1 MFKPRFHAF
10 IILVALSPAI
20 CMAQTDT
27 GQPLAEVQQLRDQA
41 DAAQAAT
48 LAPGHYAR
56 GIRALEKA
64 EKDLASGRDMERVR
78 KSAGQARLEFLA
90 ALQQTEQ
97 ARNVLADG
105 LASRGAANDAEAFRL
120 APDDWQKAERT
131 LFAAARQLE
140 NGKQE
145 KAAELGA
152 KASGEYRQAELKAIK
167 ARILTSARRAIA
179 EARQARADRF
189 APRGFATAQSLLE
202 KAEATLDTDRYNT
215 GEAETL
221 AETASYEARHAIR
234 VSQIAQRIRSGDLN
248 VEDLV
253 LEWEGTL
260 RRLADLANQ
269 PADFSRGYASTR
281 DAIAGQLERVPQ
293 LEQELGQRNQQV
305 TELEEEIHELDQRLN
320 VTSAERRALMREL
333 QARARLREQFAAV
346 EDMFK
351 PDEAIV
357 LRNGNSLILR
367 LTGLQFRSGSARLDD
382 HAKALLKK
390 LRDAVNIFPRSRIT
404 VEGHTDA
411 SGQPAENLDLSERRA
426 TAVASYLRTQLGIE
440 GYRLKS
446 VGYGDTRPIA
456 TNRSAKGR
464 AQNRRID
471 ILLEPQPGSIG

>member
-1 MFKPRFHAF
+1 MLRLHFHAF
-10 IILVALSPAI
+10 IILAMLSSAI
-20 CMAQTDT
+20 SLAQADT
-27 GQPLAEVQQLRDQA
+27 SQALAEAQRLRNKA

-64 EKDLASGRDMERVR
+64 EKDLASGRDMARIR
-78 KSAGQARLEFLA
+78 KSAEQASEEFQA
-90 ALQQTEQ
+90 ALEQ
-97 ARNVLADG
+97 VDQAGTVLADG
-105 LASRGAANDAEAFRL
+105 LASRSAANDAQAFRL

-131 LFAAARQLE
+131 LFSAARQLE

-145 KAAELGA
+145 KAAGLGS

-179 EARQARADRF
+179 EARQTKADRL
-189 APRGFATAQSLLE
+189 APRSFATAQSLLK
-202 KAEATLDTDRYNT
+202 KAEAILDADRYDA
-215 GEAETL
+215 GKAGTL
-221 AETASYEARHAIR
+221 ADTASYEARHAIR
-234 VSQIAQRIRSGDLN
+234 ISQIARRVRSGDLN
-248 VEDLV
+248 VEDLI

-260 RRLADLANQ
+260 RHLADRANQ
-269 PADFSRGYASTR
+269 PADFSRGYTATR
-281 DAIAGQLERVPQ
+281 DAIAGQLARIPQ
-293 LEQELGQRNQQV
+293 LERELEQRNRQV

-333 QARARLREQFAAV
+333 QARARLREQFATV

-357 LRNGNSLILR
+357 LRDGNSLILR
-367 LTGLQFRSGSARLDD
+367 LTGLQFRSGSARLDER
-382 HAKALLKK
+382 AKALLEK

-404 VEGHTDA
+404 IEGHTDA
-411 SGQPAENLDLSERRA
+411 SGKPAENLDLSERRA
-426 TAVASYLRTQLGIE
+426 TAVANYLKTELGIE

>member
-10 IILVALSPAI
+10 VILVALSPAI
-20 CMAQTDT
+20 CVAQTEAS
-27 GQPLAEVQQLRDQA
+27 QPLAEVQQLRDQA

-64 EKDLASGRDMERVR
+64 EKDLASGRDLERIR
-78 KSAGQARLEFLA
+78 KNVGQARQAFLA
-90 ALQQTEQ
+90 ALQQAEQ
-97 ARNVLADG
+97 ARNVLANG
-105 LASRGAANDAEAFRL
+105 LESRSAANNAEAFRL

-145 KAAELGA
+145 KAAELSA
-152 KASGEYRQAELKAIK
+152 RASGEYRQAELKAIK

-179 EARQARADRF
+179 EARQARAERY
-189 APRGFATAQSLLE
+189 APRGFATALALLD
-202 KAEATLDTDRYNT
+202 KAEAVLDADRYNT
-215 GEAETL
+215 AEAEAL
-221 AETASYEARHAIR
+221 AGTANYEARHAIR
-234 VSQIAQRIRSGDLN
+234 VAQIAERIRSGDLE
-248 VEDLV
+248 VEDLL
-253 LEWEGTL
+253 LEWEGAL
-260 RRLADLANQ
+260 RHLADLANQ
-269 PADFSRGYASTR
+269 PADFSRGYAAVR
-281 DAIAGQLERVPQ
+281 DAIAAQLERIPQ
-293 LEQELGQRNQQV
+293 LEQELGQRRQLV
-305 TELEEEIHELDQRLN
+305 AELEEEIRELDQRLN

-346 EDMFK
+346 EDMFT
-351 PDEAIV
+351 PEEAVV
-357 LRNGNSLILR
+357 LRDGNSLILR

-382 HAKALLKK
+382 RAKALLEK
-390 LRDAVNIFPRSRIT
+390 LRDAVNTFPRSRIT

-411 SGQPAENLDLSERRA
+411 SGAPAENLDLSERRA
-426 TAVASYLRTQLGIE
+426 SAVASYLKSQLGIE
-440 GYRLKS
+440 GHRLKS